1 MAAPVGREV
10 LRTNILL
17 LRGKDGGEEVGQV
30 RLDQVVGDV
39 GGEAGLEVD
48 GGLVVRWLTTA
59 SAVG

>member
-1 MAAPVGREV
+1 M
-10 LRTNILL
+10 RTNILL

-30 RLDQVVGDV
+30 RLDQVVGGV
-39 GGEAGLEVD
+39 GSKAGLEEG